1 MPTQSLHHRPA
12 AVAGQFYASN
22 PQELRAQIR
31 GWLGG
36 ALKHASGS
44 SPKLLMVP
52 HAGYVYSGAIAAKAY
67 DLLSSRRSS
76 IRRVILLGPAHRVA
90 VKGIAMPTVDAFDTP
105 LGAIPLDRD
114 ALDGIADL
122 PQVIA
127 SDLAHAHEHALEVQ
141 LPFLQ
146 EVLDPFS
153 LVPLVVGHATPGEV
167 AEVLERLW
175 GGEETLIVISTDL
188 SHFLDYEQA
197 ERRDQR
203 TLQRLISLDATI
215 DHEEACGASPVNGAL
230 KAAARHG
237 LRAELLARCN
247 SGDVTGDHGRVVGY
261 ASLAFWSESTVK
273 EPYPDPVGE
282 SAMADDDALGRA
294 LLARARNAIARR
306 LGHSLLE
313 EPHHPALQLPGATF
327 VTLHHEGRLRGCIG
341 RLEAGNHPLEM
352 DVRQNAIRAAFE
364 DPRFNPVSAQDWPCL
379 DLEVSLLESPRALE
393 FESEPHALAQLNPG
407 LDGVIFTWRHYRSTF
422 LPQVWEQLPKI
433 EDFMAALKRKAGL
446 AETFWAEDVQL
457 ACYRVRV
464 FREIEPADAAMN
476 RALNRLETA

>member
-1 MPTQSLHHRPA
+1 
-12 AVAGQFYASN
+12 
-22 PQELRAQIR
+22 
-31 GWLGG
+31 
-36 ALKHASGS
+36 
-44 SPKLLMVP
+44 
-52 HAGYVYSGAIAAKAY
+52 
-67 DLLSSRRSS
+67 
-76 IRRVILLGPAHRVA
+76 
-90 VKGIAMPTVDAFDTP
+90 
-105 LGAIPLDRD
+105 
-114 ALDGIADL
+114 
-122 PQVIA
+122 
-127 SDLAHAHEHALEVQ
+127 
-141 LPFLQ
+141 
-146 EVLDPFS
+146 
-153 LVPLVVGHATPGEV
+153 
-167 AEVLERLW
+167 
-175 GGEETLIVISTDL
+175 
-188 SHFLDYEQA
+188 
-197 ERRDQR
+197 
-203 TLQRLISLDATI
+203 
-215 DHEEACGASPVNGAL
+215 
-230 KAAARHG
+230 
-237 LRAELLARCN
+237 
-247 SGDVTGDHGRVVGY
+247 
-261 ASLAFWSESTVK
+261 
-273 EPYPDPVGE
+273 
-282 SAMADDDALGRA
+282 

-306 LGHSLLE
+306 LGHLLLE

-476 RALNRLETA
+476 RALYRLETT